1 MRGRDVGAGR
11 PRPVPW
17 QRGEIGDEDMAKR
30 HLAASLTVLAAAA
43 LLLGGCGSG
52 EANEEPTAAAAGPVT
67 LLDQQRL
74 TVLDQP
80 MSFPKGKKRVPAV
93 NARIITLEP
102 GQETEQLIFRAP
114 TYVYVL
120 EGTYTVDYAAGIV
133 KEFPAGMAYVEG
145 INTSLIGQNKGDG
158 PVRVMLVTVAGMKP

>member
-1 MRGRDVGAGR
+1 MRRSHIIAPLV
-11 PRPVPW
+11 
-17 QRGEIGDEDMAKR
+17 
-30 HLAASLTVLAAAA
+30 VLASAV
-43 LLLGGCGSG
+43 LVLGGCGSG
-52 EANEEPTAAAAGPVT
+52 DATEEEATAAAAGPVT

-102 GQETEQLIFRAP
+102 GQETEQLIFKAP
-114 TYVYVL
+114 TYVYVM

-133 KEFPAGMAYVEG
+133 KEFPAGSAYVEG
-145 INTSLIGQNKGDG
+145 MNTSLIGQNKSDA
-158 PVRVMLVTVAGMKP
+158 PVRVMLVTVAGVKP

>member
-1 MRGRDVGAGR
+1 MRRSGLV
-11 PRPVPW
+11 
-17 QRGEIGDEDMAKR
+17 
-30 HLAASLTVLAAAA
+30 ASLVVLASAA
-43 LLLGGCGSG
+43 LVLGGCGSG
-52 EANEEPTAAAAGPVT
+52 DATEEATAAAAGPVT

-80 MSFPKGKKRVPAV
+80 MSFPKNKNRVPAV

-102 GQETEQLIFRAP
+102 GQETEQLIFKAP

-133 KEFPAGMAYVEG
+133 KDFPAGTAYVEG
-145 INTSLIGQNKGDG
+145 INTSLIGQNKSDA

>member
-1 MRGRDVGAGR
+1 MRRSQLIAPLV
-11 PRPVPW
+11 
-17 QRGEIGDEDMAKR
+17 
-30 HLAASLTVLAAAA
+30 VLAAAV
-43 LLLGGCGSG
+43 LVLGGCGSDD
-52 EANEEPTAAAAGPVT
+52 AAPDATAAAAGPVT

-102 GQETEQLIFRAP
+102 GQETEQLIFKAP
-114 TYVYVL
+114 TYVYVM

-133 KEFPAGMAYVEG
+133 KEFPAGSAYVEG
-145 INTSLIGQNKGDG
+145 MNTSLIGQNKSDA
-158 PVRVMLVTVAGMKP
+158 PVRVMLVTLAGVKP